1 MSRGHVLS
9 TSQRGYGHRHQQ
21 LRRKVGRLVD
31 EGRAYCTRCGGW
43 IAPGSPW
50 DLDHDDRDRSKY
62 RGSSH
67 RLCNQRARVGRPPL
81 PPPRRAA
88 ALAFFD

>member
-62 RGSSH
+62 RGCSH
-67 RLCNQRARVGRPPL
+67 PKRPTWTATTTTVGCDRARP
-81 PPPRRAA
+81 
-88 ALAFFD
+88 